1 MHAYFRNAN
10 LGLHEFFVLQ
20 ATTFQEVAACGTA
33 VVLTPIISL
42 TKGEHTYEYPTFD
55 TMSRIRTH
63 VVGIQAGEI
72 PDKHGWLQDI

>member
-1 MHAYFRNAN
+1 
-10 LGLHEFFVLQ
+10 
-20 ATTFQEVAACGTA
+20 
-33 VVLTPIISL
+33 VLTPIISL